1 MLNDRQIHYPIVV
14 NGIVAAGAIFA
25 GTNPGYTAYELSHAV
40 KVAMVTAFI
49 VEPELLKHVQT
60 AAKDNQIPDS
70 KILVFDTGLPG
81 QSIPFGLKSWR
92 ILFDHGESDWE
103 RFNDLEAAQ
112 NTQAARLFSSGT
124 TGLPKA
130 AVLSHY
136 NFIAQEMMNGG
147 FNPRPYKAIQM
158 IALPMFHVA
167 VAPRAHFSPLR
178 SGMKTY
184 FMRRF
189 DLEPFLANIE
199 RFGITELITVPPI
212 VIAIIMS
219 PASKK
224 YSLKSIRQA
233 SCGAAPLGKETQ
245 LKLQALLQPG
255 VPFTQV
261 IKPPYH
267 FHEILAK
274 IYV

>member
-1 MLNDRQIHYPIVV
+1 M
-14 NGIVAAGAIFA
+14 A
-25 GTNPGYTAYELSHAV
+25 
-40 KVAMVTAFI
+40 KVTAFI

-60 AAKDNQIPDS
+60 AAKDNHIPDS
-70 KILVFDTGLPG
+70 KILIFDTGLPG
-81 QSIPFGLKSWR
+81 QSVPSGLNSWR
-92 ILFDHGESDWE
+92 TLFNHGEADWD
-103 RFNDLEAAQ
+103 RFNDLETAK
-112 NTQAARLFSSGT
+112 NTQAASLFSSGT

-136 NFIAQEMMNGG
+136 NFIAQETMTGA
-147 FNPRPYKAIQM
+147 FNPRPYTQIQL

-178 SGMKTY
+178 TGMKTY

-189 DLEPFLANIE
+189 ELEPFLANIE
-199 RFGITELITVPPI
+199 RFGITEMILVPPI

-233 SCGAAPLGKETQ
+233 GCGAAPLGKESQ
-245 LKLQALLQPG
+245 LKLQALLEPG

-261 IKPPYH
+261 TFYY
-267 FHEILAK
+267 L
-274 IYV
+274 

>member
-1 MLNDRQIHYPIVV
+1 VV
-14 NGIVAAGAIFA
+14 NGIIAAGAIFS
-25 GTNPGYTAYELSHAV
+25 GTNPGYTSYELSHAV
-40 KVAMVTAFI
+40 KVARVNAFI
-49 VEPELLKHVQT
+49 VEPELVRHVQT
-60 AAKDNQIPDS
+60 AAQENGIPNS
-70 KILVFDTGLPG
+70 KILIFDTGLPG
-81 QSIPFGLKSWR
+81 QSVPQGLKSWR
-92 ILFDHGESDWE
+92 TLFNYGERDWE
-103 RFNDLEAAQ
+103 HFDDLETAK

-136 NFIAQEMMNGG
+136 NFIAQETMISV
-147 FNPRPYKAIQM
+147 FFPRPYKPIQM

-199 RFGITELITVPPI
+199 RFGITELITVPPV

-224 YSLKSIRQA
+224 YSLKSIKQA
-233 SCGAAPLGKETQ
+233 NCGAAPLGKETQ
-245 LKLQALLQPG
+245 LKLQVLLGDG

-261 IKPPYH
+261 LSLPTQP
-267 FHEILAK
+267 AA
-274 IYV
+274 V